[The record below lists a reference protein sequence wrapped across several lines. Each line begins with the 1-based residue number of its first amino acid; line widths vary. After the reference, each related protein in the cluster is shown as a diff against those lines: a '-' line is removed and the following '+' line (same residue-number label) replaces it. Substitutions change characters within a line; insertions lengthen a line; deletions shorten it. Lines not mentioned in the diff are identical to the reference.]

1 MFELMTFENIIKRM
15 LDSVPDTFDKRE
27 GSIIY
32 NALAPVAIE
41 LTETYIAM
49 DELLDQT
56 FVDTA
61 SYYYL
66 EKRCKERG
74 ITPLPATNTIA
85 KGVFNIDIPIDSI
98 FNLGEYNYI
107 ATERISEGIYK
118 MKCETAGTI
127 FELGQLIP
135 IGYIDGLETAELTDI
150 LINGEDEESEDS
162 LRQRYYDSLNSQ
174 SFGGNIQNYK
184 DEVNKL
190 LDVGGVK
197 VYPVWNGGGTV
208 KLVII
213 NSNFKVPSSD
223 LVNLVQEEIDP
234 LQNQGEGLGLA
245 PIGHRVTVEG
255 ITSTTI
261 NISAEITYKNGY
273 TWENIKTI
281 AEEAINDYLN
291 ELNMS
296 WEDAE
301 NKEIKTLHEKL
312 NDLSSDQFLE
322 DLTPSG
328 IKRWEKIMSINPK
341 SNETLEDRRFRIFSK
356 YISKLPYS
364 ERFLRNWLDNVVGEG
379 NYELTI
385 NNATYNIHLESDA
398 RNQDWFEEVHSFVS
412 NIKPCNMTLDY
423 TRVLISKDNY
433 MNFGIT
439 TLMGQE

>member
-1 MFELMTFENIIKRM
+1 M
-15 LDSVPDTFDKRE
+15 
-27 GSIIY
+27 
-32 NALAPVAIE
+32 
-41 LTETYIAM
+41 
-49 DELLDQT
+49 
-56 FVDTA
+56 
-61 SYYYL
+61 
-66 EKRCKERG
+66 
-74 ITPLPATNTIA
+74 A

-439 TLMGQE
+439 TLMGQEITIYPWSPPDIETYGEIDVLTLQHSKICKT

>member
-1 MFELMTFENIIKRM
+1 MFELMTFENIIERM
-15 LDSVPDTFDKRE
+15 LDSVPNTLDKRE

-41 LTETYIAM
+41 LTEAYIAM
-49 DELLDQT
+49 DEMLDQT

-74 ITPLPATNTIA
+74 ITPLSATNTIA
-85 KGVFNIDIPIDSI
+85 KGVFNIDIPLDSR

-118 MKCETAGTI
+118 MKCETAGPV

-135 IGYIDGLETAELTDI
+135 IEYIDKLETAELTEI

-162 LRQRYYDSLNSQ
+162 LRQRYYNSLNSQ

-184 DEVNKL
+184 DEVNKIQ
-190 LDVGGVK
+190 DVGGVK
-197 VYPVWNGGGTV
+197 VYPVWAGGGTV

-213 NSNFKVPSSD
+213 NSNFKVPSTD

-234 LQNQGEGLGLA
+234 NMKGEGLGLA

-255 ITSTTI
+255 VTSTTI
-261 NISAEITYKNGY
+261 NVSTTITYKSGY

-281 AEEAINDYLN
+281 AEEAIDDYLN

-296 WEDAE
+296 WEDEE
-301 NKEIKTLHEKL
+301 NLIVRISQIETRLLSIDGVLDIANTMI
-312 NDLSSDQFLE
+312 NDA
-322 DLTPSG
+322 
-328 IKRWEKIMSINPK
+328 K
-341 SNETLEDRRFRIFSK
+341 SNLTIDSNSIVARGE
-356 YISKLPYS
+356 
-364 ERFLRNWLDNVVGEG
+364 VVG
-379 NYELTI
+379 
-385 NNATYNIHLESDA
+385 
-398 RNQDWFEEVHSFVS
+398 
-412 NIKPCNMTLDY
+412 
-423 TRVLISKDNY
+423 
-433 MNFGIT
+433 
-439 TLMGQE
+439 

>member
-213 NSNFKVPSSD
+213 NSNFKVPSTD

-234 LQNQGEGLGLA
+234 NMKGEGLGLA

-255 ITSTTI
+255 VTSTTI
-261 NISAEITYKNGY
+261 NISAEITYKSGY
-273 TWENIKTI
+273 TWENIKSI
-281 AEEAINDYLN
+281 AEEAIDDYLN

-296 WEDAE
+296 WEDEE
-301 NKEIKTLHEKL
+301 NLIVRISQIETRL
-312 NDLSSDQFLE
+312 LSIDGVL
-322 DLTPSG
+322 DITNT
-328 IKRWEKIMSINPK
+328 MINEVK
-341 SNETLEDRRFRIFSK
+341 SN
-356 YISKLPYS
+356 
-364 ERFLRNWLDNVVGEG
+364 
-379 NYELTI
+379 LTI
-385 NNATYNIHLESDA
+385 NSNSIVV
-398 RNQDWFEEVHSFVS
+398 RGEVV
-412 NIKPCNMTLDY
+412 
-423 TRVLISKDNY
+423 
-433 MNFGIT
+433 G
-439 TLMGQE
+439 

>member
-1 MFELMTFENIIKRM
+1 
-15 LDSVPDTFDKRE
+15 
-27 GSIIY
+27 
-32 NALAPVAIE
+32 
-41 LTETYIAM
+41 M

-85 KGVFNIDIPIDSI
+85 KGVFNIDIPIDSR

-135 IGYIDGLETAELTDI
+135 IEYIDGLETAELTEI
-150 LINGEDEESEDS
+150 LINGEGEESEDS

-190 LDVGGVK
+190 PDVGGVK

-213 NSNFKVPSSD
+213 NSNFKAPSED

-234 LQNQGEGLGLA
+234 IGHQGQGLGLA
-245 PIGHRVTVEG
+245 PIGHKVTVTG
-255 ITSTTI
+255 VVSTTI
-261 NISAEITYKNGY
+261 NISAEITYKSGY

-281 AEEAINDYLN
+281 AEEAVDDYLN

-296 WEDAE
+296 WEDEE
-301 NKEIKTLHEKL
+301 NLIVRISQIETRLLSIDGVLDIANTMINSIASNLNVDKDSIVLRGEI
-312 NDLSSDQFLE
+312 
-322 DLTPSG
+322 
-328 IKRWEKIMSINPK
+328 
-341 SNETLEDRRFRIFSK
+341 
-356 YISKLPYS
+356 
-364 ERFLRNWLDNVVGEG
+364 VG
-379 NYELTI
+379 
-385 NNATYNIHLESDA
+385 
-398 RNQDWFEEVHSFVS
+398 
-412 NIKPCNMTLDY
+412 
-423 TRVLISKDNY
+423 
-433 MNFGIT
+433 
-439 TLMGQE
+439 